1 MKKAIIKGTIVGIVF
16 FLALFVLSNIMNKG
30 NADMTAEMAEA
41 SYPTMEVQYEG
52 MLINEMHG
60 YAKTM
65 EVNYMRESITPLME
79 GRKVNLKINCYDR
92 RITGIAFEVRSVD
105 GLRLIEN
112 TKIEEFEE
120 TKDIIQLSFGLKDL
134 IESNKEYALIVLLTM
149 ENGQEIRYY
158 TRVIYTEDYH
168 AIEKVEY
175 AADFSEKTFDKE
187 AAADLTKYL
196 ESNSSGDNT
205 TFGKVTIHS
214 SFNQVTWGDLK
225 VERITEPKITIK
237 ELASQ
242 TGSILLQYYV
252 SIQEGRKTNMYS
264 VEEFYRM
271 RYTADRIYLLDF
283 ERTMNQIFDET
294 GDAFANNKIVLGIT
308 GEAVELQES
317 DGGNAIAFITGNRLY
332 SYNLADNKLAV
343 LFSFYNKENADA
355 RTLYDRHDIKL
366 LNVDEAGNV
375 TFLVYGYMNRGRHEG
390 ETGISVYFYDST
402 VNTVEEMFYIP
413 YYKSPDLL
421 LAEVEQLSYINK
433 TGTLYL
439 MLDNEIYGISAINRA
454 YEMIVGDLEE
464 GSYQVSESNRMVAWR
479 EGKSQINGQNLILM
493 DLNTEDRINIPVRTD
508 EIAVPVGFMGEDL
521 IYGIAK
527 SEDVVPDR
535 TGNIVIPM
543 YCIRIENETEGVLKE
558 YRQENVYITAGSVA
572 ENQIILSRV
581 EKNEEGEYEEIS
593 NHQIMYTEVAEK
605 TLNHI
610 ETVAIDVYE
619 KLTQI
624 ALKQDIV
631 KSGLKILT
639 PKEVLYEGGRSISI
653 EPPETEYS
661 RYYVYGKNSIEGI
674 FMDVGNAVNLAYE
687 ISGVVLNEEG
697 NYVWL
702 RGNRSLKNQIMAIQG
717 EMVTEEKNS
726 LVVSLETML
735 SFEGVIRN
743 AEYMLSRGDTVLE
756 ILGENLENANI
767 LDLTGCSLDAVLYY
781 VNKDIPV
788 LVLLEDDSAVLLV
801 GFNEMNTVIMNPE
814 TGTVEKMGMN
824 DSKEWFEQ
832 NGNRFITYIKND

>member
-1 MKKAIIKGTIVGIVF
+1 MKKAIIRGTIVGIVF
-16 FLALFVLSNIMNKG
+16 FLALFVISNIMNKG
-30 NADMTAEMAEA
+30 NVDMTAEMAEA
-41 SYPTMEVQYEG
+41 SYPTIEVQYEG
-52 MLINEMHG
+52 MTINEMHG
-60 YAKTM
+60 YAKPM
-65 EVNYMRESITPLME
+65 EVNYMRESITPLMA
-79 GRKVNLKINCYDR
+79 GRRVNLQINCYGR
-92 RITGIAFEVRSVD
+92 KITGIAFEVRSVD
-105 GLRLIEN
+105 GQRLIEN

-120 TKDIIQLSFGLKDL
+120 TKDSIRASFGLKDL
-134 IESNKEYALIVLLTM
+134 IESNKEYSLIVILTT

-168 AIEKVEY
+168 AIEKLEY

-187 AAADLTKYL
+187 AATDLTKYL

-214 SFNQVTWGDLK
+214 SFNQVTWGDLQ
-225 VERITEPKITIK
+225 VERITEPQITIK

-242 TGSILLQYYV
+242 TGSILLKYYV
-252 SIQEGRKTNMYS
+252 SIQEGRKTNTYS

-283 ERTMNQIFDET
+283 ERTMNQIFDEE
-294 GDAFANNKIVLGIT
+294 GAAFANNKIILGIL
-308 GEAVELQES
+308 GEEVELKES

-332 SYNLADNKLAV
+332 SYNLADNKLAI
-343 LFSFYNKENADA
+343 LFGFYNKENADA
-355 RTLYDRHDIKL
+355 RTLYDKHEINL

-375 TFLVYGYMNRGRHEG
+375 TFMVYGYMNRGRHEG
-390 ETGISVYFYDST
+390 ETGIAVYFYDST
-402 VNTVEEMFYIP
+402 VNTAEEMVYIP

-421 LAEVEQLSYINK
+421 LAEVNQLSYINK

-439 MLDNEIYGISAINRA
+439 MLDNEIYGISAINRS
-454 YEMIVGDLEE
+454 YETIVRNLAE
-464 GSYQVSESNRMVAWR
+464 GSYQVSDSNRMAAWR
-479 EGKSQINGQNLILM
+479 ESGSQTRGQNLTLM
-493 DLNTEDRINIPVRTD
+493 DLNTGDRISIPVNTD
-508 EIAVPVGFMGEDL
+508 EIAVPIGFMGEDL

-527 SEDVVPDR
+527 SNDIVPDS

-558 YRQENVYITAGSVA
+558 YREENVYITQGRVE

-581 EKNEEGEYEEIS
+581 EKNEEGEYVEIS
-593 NHQIMYTEVAEK
+593 NEQITYTEVAEK
-605 TLNHI
+605 TLNTI
-610 ETVAIDVYE
+610 ETVAVDVYE

-624 ALKQDIV
+624 ALKQEIV
-631 KSGLKILT
+631 KSSLKILT

-674 FMDVGNAVNLAYE
+674 FMDVGSAVNLAYE
-687 ISGVVLNEEG
+687 ISGVVLNDEG
-697 NYVWL
+697 NYIWM

-717 EMVTEEKNS
+717 ETVTEEKNS
-726 LVVSLETML
+726 LAVSLESIL

-743 AEYMLSRGDTVLE
+743 AEYMLNRGDTVLE
-756 ILGENLENANI
+756 ILEENLENVNI

-788 LVLLEDDSAVLLV
+788 LVLMEDDSAVLLV

-814 TGTVEKMGMN
+814 TGAVEKMGMN